1 MENTSNGE
9 KLNKYTKDDKTII
22 VGFASFDS
30 AEKYAAENNG
40 KIEEIGFTDGNDNP
54 QITHDAK
61 LIDKKLHYLV
71 EAGPEYKFL
80 HSSDPGF
87 REYAD
92 ELQKLNSK
100 EKGFSPEEKIVSNGE
115 AQIAEDPIIVLKND
129 KFESVT
135 SRERSKYLKQA
146 NVYEIGVVIQ
156 N

>member
-30 AEKYAAENNG
+30 AEKYATENNG

-54 QITHDAK
+54 QITHSSK

-71 EAGPEYKFL
+71 EAGPEYQFL

-100 EKGFSPEEKIVSNGE
+100 EKGYSPEEKLISNGE
-115 AQIAEDPIIVLKND
+115 PQIAEDPIIVIKNG

-146 NVYEIGVVIQ
+146 NVYEIGVVIP